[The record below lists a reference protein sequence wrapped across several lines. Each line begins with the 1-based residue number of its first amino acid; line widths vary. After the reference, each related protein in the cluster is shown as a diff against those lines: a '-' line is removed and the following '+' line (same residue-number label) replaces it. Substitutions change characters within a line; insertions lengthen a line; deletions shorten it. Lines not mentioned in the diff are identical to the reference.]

1 MKITATTNVFMSD
14 SPYSQ
19 EQFLSALKQGNGGKA
34 IDASTFYSKNRLGSN
49 VKVGTATVTID
60 IMDDDAIRLG
70 LIETLKRK
78 KAIVLADAQREA
90 IQIEGQIQNLL
101 AIAYE
106 ATA

>member
-1 MKITATTNVFMSD
+1 MKVSATVNVFMSD
-14 SPYSQ
+14 RPYSQ
-19 EQFLSALKQGNGGKA
+19 ERFLAAAKAGNGAGV
-34 IDASTFYSKNRLGSN
+34 IDAATLYSKDTFGDD
-49 VKVGTATVTID
+49 VKVGTATVTIT

-70 LIETLKRK
+70 LIETLKIK

-106 ATA
+106 ETV